1 MVNRKVLGIFLIAV
15 VSLLLVTTGY
25 QNAIA
30 SSINSTTVGADASEV
45 EESSESQNATAMT
58 AVTNET
64 PAFTSNMSQPI
75 ELGVPFYVERY
86 ANSSIG
92 PQEANTTFA
101 TTTTGSGTLY
111 AENGTVD
118 FETDVNAIVMFRD
131 SETFTVRGNTTFV
144 ATNGDATTTHEF
156 LELGKINPDEMT
168 YSGSGI
174 GIFGEEATGELAP
187 LSNKV
192 AVFRSFIDANGN
204 STIFY
209 YDWDNYN
216 NNNNNTNSTH

>member
-1 MVNRKVLGIFLIAV
+1 
-15 VSLLLVTTGY
+15 
-25 QNAIA
+25 
-30 SSINSTTVGADASEV
+30 
-45 EESSESQNATAMT
+45 MT
-58 AVTNET
+58 AAGTSETSTATTNN
-64 PAFTSNMSQPI
+64 NMSEPI

-86 ANSSIG
+86 TNSSIG
-92 PQEANTTFA
+92 PQEEGTAFA
-101 TTTTGSGTLY
+101 TTTNGSGTLY
-111 AENGTVD
+111 TPNGTVD
-118 FETDVNAIVMFRD
+118 FETDVNAIVIFRD
-131 SETFTVRGNTTFV
+131 SETFTVRGNTTFIT
-144 ATNGDATTTHEF
+144 TNGEGTTTHEF

-174 GIFGEEATGELAP
+174 GIFGEEATGELAS

-216 NNNNNTNSTH
+216 NNNNTNSTR